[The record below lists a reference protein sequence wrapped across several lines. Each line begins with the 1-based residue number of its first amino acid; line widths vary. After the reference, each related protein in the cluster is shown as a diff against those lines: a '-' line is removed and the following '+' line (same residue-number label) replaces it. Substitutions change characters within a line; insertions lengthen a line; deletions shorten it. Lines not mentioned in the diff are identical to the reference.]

1 MEALG
6 LGHIA
11 RTTKGSDESS
21 SNSKFPAVSVFQK
34 EKLKDNVLKPIERET
49 SSEEIK
55 QFLSNRKKESTSS
68 ERLGLR
74 KMENF
79 DLEK

>member
-55 QFLSNRKKESTSS
+55 
-68 ERLGLR
+68 
-74 KMENF
+74 
-79 DLEK
+79 